1 MEEVNFSMN
10 KQVKILTF
18 CINTSIGSILQTY
31 GLTAALK
38 NCGYDSEV
46 WLEVPKEYQK
56 PVGRNRLKV
65 MARDA
70 LEAVHKR
77 SLEAGRQKR
86 ECFITE
92 HIAAAYFAEE
102 DDYRRKALEYEDAV
116 YLAGSDQVWDPERL
130 NPVFFLSFVTKGK
143 RISYAASMGTTN
155 IRPEAAK
162 AIETWL
168 RLFDRISVRE
178 RLCAEALRKLTD
190 KEISMHI
197 DPTFLIDVET
207 WRSIEK
213 PYRVK
218 GPYIL
223 LYMLYW
229 DNSLSGRIADLKKRT
244 GLFVYAVCLRASRI
258 YADKHCY
265 DVGVEEFLWLVD
277 HAEYVVTSSFHGV
290 AFSVIFQK
298 QFSAVINP
306 KLPSRIENIFE
317 LLSLPRIGIEELG
330 CGNDVDYSAVSEIIR
345 EERQRGITYLKEAIG

>member
-1 MEEVNFSMN
+1 
-10 KQVKILTF
+10 
-18 CINTSIGSILQTY
+18 
-31 GLTAALK
+31 
-38 NCGYDSEV
+38 
-46 WLEVPKEYQK
+46 
-56 PVGRNRLKV
+56 

-92 HIAAAYFAEE
+92 HIATSYFAEE

-178 RLCAEALRKLTD
+178 RMCAEALRKLTD
-190 KEISMHI
+190 KEIGMHI
-197 DPTFLIDVET
+197 DPTFLIDAET
-207 WRSIEK
+207 WRSLER

-229 DNSLSGRIADLKKRT
+229 DNSLTGQIADLKKRT

-306 KLPSRIENIFE
+306 KLPSRIENILG
-317 LLSLPRIGIEELG
+317 LLSLPHVRIEELG